1 MSFYRTDN
9 PVADAERYAAEQE
22 KALEKLPEC
31 YECGEHI
38 QTEKC
43 YEINGELI
51 CPDCLERNHER
62 NVEDYTEVR

>member
-22 KALEKLPEC
+22 KALDKLPVC

-43 YEINGELI
+43 YEINGEVI
-51 CPDCLERNHER
+51 CPDCLEWNHEK
-62 NVEDYTEVR
+62 NVEDYIE